1 MNRTLAVALLT
12 MIGSAF
18 ALPALAQDNFPDV
31 PENHWAYEAI
41 ENLKREGIL
50 VGYPDGTFK
59 GPRDATRYEM
69 AVAIN
74 AAYQR
79 LKMMYDGLADQITE
93 VKGMVGTGGGGD
105 NKGLMD
111 RLTALE
117 NQVRGMGR
125 LSDDVAA
132 MKRMA
137 DEFQKELNAQGVD
150 IEEMKKTLADI
161 QKRMSGNTNAAAAI
175 SISGDMNVLVLGGDG
190 EDGRQSLGMDGR
202 IFGTDENGAN
212 ASLTR
217 SLNVYHE
224 LGLNLSGGGEG
235 TPKWWATLVYGNLVG
250 TTAGTATS
258 GLGNQGGFFSGQPFR
273 TGSGDFY
280 VQNFGAEIS
289 NSVLG
294 VPFKATIGRIGFQT
308 ANPIL
313 YKRSDKTPYFKNERW
328 DNGDWLM
335 DGAVFAVNFGETAS
349 LGVFAGNTNN
359 IRTGNGV
366 ELQPFGSNGGESLL
380 RSTVGAE
387 AKFKAGTIGDV
398 SLAYLQTGQSMPA
411 SLGAA
416 DRLEIFGGQI
426 DLNVINGIKIK
437 AGFGQSNQKNGG
449 TDVIDS
455 NNEHWFVGAG
465 YKADKWG
472 LDADFRR
479 VERDYL
485 APGSWGR
492 LGTNYSPTNIEL
504 FGVNAWYDLTDGL
517 RIYANGRFGETIDTV
532 GGIPEESDIT
542 SGAFKLA
549 YTFNEF
555 WQATLGYEDTEID
568 FQGSANEIRQRW
580 TTVGFNY
587 LMSKGSTFSLFYQF
601 GDVNN
606 GAAWGAGPAGRYKG
620 HIVGSQL
627 SIKF

>member
-1 MNRTLAVALLT
+1 

-93 VKGMVGTGGGGD
+93 VKGMVGNNTGGG
-105 NKGLMD
+105 NNQGLMD

-117 NQVRGMGR
+117 NQVRGMNR

-161 QKRMSGNTNAAAAI
+161 QKRMSGNTNAASSI
-175 SISGDMNVLVLGGDG
+175 SITGDANVFVVGGDG
-190 EDGRQSLGMDGR
+190 DDNMQSLGIDGR
-202 IFGTDENGAN
+202 IYGTDENGGN

-224 LGLNLSGGGEG
+224 LGLNLSGGGDG
-235 TPKWWATLVYGNLVG
+235 VPKWWATLVYGNLVG
-250 TTAGTATS
+250 MDGGTALS
-258 GLGNQGGFFSGQPFR
+258 GLGNQSGTFSGQPFR
-273 TGSGDFY
+273 TGAGDFY

-294 VPFKATIGRIGFQT
+294 VPFKATIGRIGYQT
-308 ANPIL
+308 ANAIL

-335 DGAVFAVNFGETAS
+335 DGAVFAVNFGETSS
-349 LGVFAGNTNN
+349 LNVFAGNTNN

-366 ELQPFGSNGGESLL
+366 ELQPYLSTAGESSL
-380 RSTVGAE
+380 RSVVGAE
-387 AKFKAGTIGDV
+387 AKLKAGSVGDV
-398 SLAYLQTGQSMPA
+398 SLAYMQVGQANVPA
-411 SLGAA
+411 LGAA
-416 DRLEIFGGQI
+416 DRIEIFGGQI
-426 DLNVINGIKIK
+426 DLNVLGDIKLR
-437 AGFGQSNQKNGG
+437 AGFGQSNLKNGG
-449 TDVIDS
+449 AGVITDD
-455 NNEHWFVGAG
+455 NEHWFVGAG
-465 YKADKWG
+465 YAREKWG
-472 LDADFRR
+472 LDANYRR
-479 VERDYL
+479 VDSNYT
-485 APGSWGR
+485 APGAWGR
-492 LGTNYSPTNIEL
+492 LGTNYSPTNITL
-504 FGVNAWYDLTDGL
+504 LGVHGWFNISDSLKFMAHGQ
-517 RIYANGRFGETIDTV
+517 FGETIDTV
-532 GGIPEESDIT
+532 GGIPSDSEVT
-542 SGAFKLA
+542 SGALKLA
-549 YTFNEF
+549 YTFNEY
-555 WQATLGYEDTEID
+555 WQVALGYEDTKVD
-568 FQGSANEIRQRW
+568 FSGSANEIRQRW
-580 TTVGFNY
+580 TSVGFNY
-587 LMSKGSTFSLFYQF
+587 LMSKGSTFSLYYQF

-606 GAAWGAGPAGRYKG
+606 GAAWGVGPAGNYKG
-620 HIVGSQL
+620 HIVTSQL